1 MAIGTTTALIGGAL
15 LGGIAGS
22 QKDRSSQS
30 QTSTVDAG
38 VATQDEKNASAAVM
52 KNFQDLQRMADL
64 GPGDSDITAGLNSQR
79 DLAAMLESY
88 SKGGYAPTA
97 QDQELAKAQLAP
109 QQVALDQQLRSI
121 REQAARQQALSGRGP
136 TDFVF
141 NNRLNQNQ
149 LDLTQQLAAQQ
160 TALAS
165 QQPMQRLGFAESL
178 AQIRSGLA
186 SQALQNRQAILGLG
200 SQIQSAERNF
210 RLGTAARSG
219 NQTTE
224 SGGGFK
230 GALSGALGGAGA
242 AFGLMNSFGGMG
254 GKTGP
259 SMDAAGGTT
268 QFSADYL
275 SQPANPSFFQQAI
288 PRASSMIRSPASF
301 QAPQTSLSQSAPIN
315 YGAQMGPVMSIQPY
329 QFPQTSAF
337 NRALNPFGGY

>member
-165 QQPMQRLGFAESL
+165 QQPLQRLGFAESL

-224 SGGGFK
+224 SGGGLK
-230 GALSGALGGAGA
+230 GAISGALGGAGA
-242 AFGLMNSFGGMG
+242 AFGLMNSF
-254 GKTGP
+254 KQLNP
-259 SMDAAGGTT
+259 SPAVDAAGGTT

-275 SQPANPSFFQQAI
+275 SQPSAPSFFQQAI